1 MKLKLRRQNI
11 KIPAVMRYLPFRRKS
26 PPGREG
32 LWNQLWRMAKHP
44 NTKCHSIVT
53 SKCFSFNVQYIPT
66 MSVEVQPWP
75 DGRYNLGRGRRPGQ
89 TLSSHVTLSSHFKW
103 GSPSSSTLQ
112 QHHTSWHAIC
122 TMTYPDNFAHEN
134 IAQEMRVNCDHFSE
148 SIRQNWSTNLF
159 LIKLVSYIL
168 HSHTKTYLRF
178 LRHFACLLSTS
189 LSSLLSSSSK

>member
-1 MKLKLRRQNI
+1 MFL
-11 KIPAVMRYLPFRRKS
+11 F
-26 PPGREG
+26 
-32 LWNQLWRMAKHP
+32 
-44 NTKCHSIVT
+44 
-53 SKCFSFNVQYIPT
+53 QYIPT

-75 DGRYNLGRGRRPGQ
+75 DGRYNLGRGRCPGQ

-103 GSPSSSTLQ
+103 GSPTPSSSTLQ

-122 TMTYPDNFAHEN
+122 TMTYPDKFAHEN

-148 SIRQNWSTNLF
+148 SIRQNWSINLF
-159 LIKLVSYIL
+159 FIKLVSYIL
-168 HSHTKTYLRF
+168 HSNTKTYLRY